1 MQGNNLT
8 ILAPGTYLKGELV
21 SGDTLVIEGGVE
33 GNVKGNRIIVK
44 SQGWVHGDVICRSL
58 SIEPGGVVDGA
69 VRVEVGGQALLGS
82 AAQGELPEAQD
93 AQDGEDSDDN
103 MAFSM
108 SDSDLT
114 PQERD

>member
-69 VRVEVGGQALLGS
+69 VRVEVEERDLLGS
-82 AAQGELPEAQD
+82 AAQPELPPGKKGD
-93 AQDGEDSDDN
+93 NGDDSPGD
-103 MAFSM
+103 MAFSL
-108 SDSDLT
+108 SDNESS
-114 PQERD
+114 PGERD